1 MDRRK
6 FLKITGLGLGSVAVL
21 GWGLNRFGIIGSKE
35 NYYLQGN
42 YAPVK
47 EIISEDKL
55 EVVGSIPKELSGL
68 YLRNGP
74 NPMGSPNTKKYHWFE
89 GEGMLHGVRIDEGK
103 AIWYRNR
110 LVVGK
115 DGAHPNTHVISHA
128 KKIYAIVE
136 AGGKPVEIDQELNSL
151 TEEPFY
157 GTLETGFTAHTK
169 LDSETK
175 ELHGIT
181 YNFPRGSYEAHHVV
195 VGKDGRVNR
204 ADLLPLSSG
213 TMLHECAI
221 TENYVLVFDLS
232 ITFSFLKL
240 GTGYFPFSWNN
251 DHQARIGLLN
261 RKTNDGVVKWFNI
274 DPCYFF
280 HTVNAYEDHQGNV
293 IVDAMR
299 YQRVFDEDWNGPFTE
314 FPPLLTRWSLNL
326 SNGNASEQQL
336 DDLPAEFPRMHPNLN
351 GQFNQFGYSL
361 GTGSQ
366 QKPDF
371 GRIIKYDFTKNI
383 NEVYEL
389 GEGKR
394 GAEPVFIPSENQ
406 KYEDEGYLMAY
417 VYDKASDKSDLVI
430 FNAQNIKSGPIAQ
443 IKLPQRVPFGFHGSW
458 VPAQI

>member
-6 FLKITGLGLGSVAVL
+6 FLKISGLGLGSAAVL

-42 YAPVK
+42 YAPIK

-55 EVVGSIPKELSGL
+55 EIVGSIPKELSGL

-74 NPMGSPNTKKYHWFE
+74 NPMGSPNAKKYHWFE

-110 LVVGK
+110 LVGG
-115 DGAHPNTHVISHA
+115 DQSNTHVISHA

-280 HTVNAYEDHQGNV
+280 HTVNAYEDQQGNV
-293 IVDAMR
+293 MVDAMR
-299 YQRVFDEDWNGPFTE
+299 YQKLFDVDGNGPFTE
-314 FPPLLTRWSLNL
+314 FPPMLTRWSLNL
-326 SNGNASEQQL
+326 STGNASELQL
-336 DDLPAEFPRMHPNLN
+336 DDLPAEFPRMHPDLN
-351 GQFNQFGYSL
+351 GKFNRYGYSL
-361 GTGSQ
+361 GTGSGP
-366 QKPDF
+366 KPDF
-371 GRIIKYDFTKNI
+371 GR
-383 NEVYEL
+383 E
-389 GEGKR
+389 
-394 GAEPVFIPSENQ
+394 
-406 KYEDEGYLMAY
+406 
-417 VYDKASDKSDLVI
+417 
-430 FNAQNIKSGPIAQ
+430 
-443 IKLPQRVPFGFHGSW
+443 
-458 VPAQI
+458 

>member
-6 FLKITGLGLGSVAVL
+6 FLKFSGLGLGSAALL
-21 GWGLNRFGIIGSKE
+21 GWGFNSFNILGRE

-42 YAPVK
+42 FAPVK
-47 EIISEDKL
+47 EIITEDRL
-55 EVVGSIPKELSGL
+55 EVVGNIPKDLSGL

-74 NPMGSPNTKKYHWFE
+74 NPMGQPNIKKYHWFG
-89 GEGMLHGVRIDEGK
+89 GEGMLHGVRLDGGK
-103 AIWYRNR
+103 AVWYRNR
-110 LVVGK
+110 QVG
-115 DGAHPNTHVISHA
+115 GNNANTHVISHA

-136 AGGKPVEIDQELNSL
+136 AGGSPVEIDQELNSL

-157 GTLETGFTAHTK
+157 GTLKTGFTAHTK
-169 LDSETK
+169 LDPESK

-181 YNFPRGSYEAHHVV
+181 YNFPRGTYEAHHVV
-195 VGKDGRVNR
+195 VGKNGRINR

-261 RKTNDGVVKWFNI
+261 RKTNDGVIKWFSI

-280 HTVNAYEDHQGNV
+280 HTVNAYEDERGNV
-293 IVDAMR
+293 IVDAMK
-299 YQRVFDEDWNGPFTE
+299 YQKLFDEDWNGPFTE
-314 FPPLLTRWSLNL
+314 FPPHLTRWSLNL
-326 SNGNASEQQL
+326 STGNASEQQL
-336 DDLPAEFPRMHPNLN
+336 DDLPAEFPRMHPDLN
-351 GQFNQFGYSL
+351 GKVNRYGYSL
-361 GTGSQ
+361 GVGSG

-371 GRIIKYDFTKNI
+371 GRIIKYDFAKNT

-389 GEGKR
+389 SEEME
-394 GAEPVFIPSENQ
+394 GAEPVFIPAENQ
-406 KYEDEGYLMAY
+406 KSEDEGYLLLY
-417 VYDKASDKSDLVI
+417 VYNKETNKSDLVI
-430 FNAQNIKSGPIAQ
+430 FDAQSIQSGPRATV
-443 IKLPQRVPFGFHGSW
+443 KLPQRVPFGFHGSW
-458 VPAQI
+458 VPA

>member
-6 FLKITGLGLGSVAVL
+6 FLKISGLGLGSAAVL

-42 YAPVK
+42 YAPIK

-55 EVVGSIPKELSGL
+55 EIVGSIPKELSGL

-74 NPMGSPNTKKYHWFE
+74 NPMGSPNAKKYHWFQ

-110 LVVGK
+110 FVGG
-115 DGAHPNTHVISHA
+115 DQSNTHVISHA

-195 VGKDGRVNR
+195 VGKDGRINR

-261 RKTNDGVVKWFNI
+261 RKTNDGVIKWFSI

-280 HTVNAYEDHQGNV
+280 HTVNAYEDERGNV
-293 IVDAMR
+293 IVDAMK
-299 YQRVFDEDWNGPFTE
+299 YQKLFDEDRNGPFTE
-314 FPPLLTRWSLNL
+314 FPPHLTRWSLNL
-326 SNGNASEQQL
+326 STGNASEQQL
-336 DDLPAEFPRMHPNLN
+336 DDLPAEFPRMHPDLN
-351 GQFNQFGYSL
+351 GKVNRYGYSL
-361 GTGSQ
+361 GVGSG

-371 GRIIKYDFTKNI
+371 GRIIKYDFAKNT

-389 GEGKR
+389 SEEME
-394 GAEPVFIPSENQ
+394 GAEPVFIPAENQ
-406 KYEDEGYLMAY
+406 RSEDEGYLVLY
-417 VYDKASDKSDLVI
+417 VYNKESNKSDLVI
-430 FNAQNIKSGPIAQ
+430 FDAQSIQSGPRSTV
-443 IKLPQRVPFGFHGSW
+443 KLPQRVPFGFHGSW
-458 VPAQI
+458 VPA

>member
-6 FLKITGLGLGSVAVL
+6 FLKISGLGLGSAAVL

-42 YAPVK
+42 YAPIK

-55 EVVGSIPKELSGL
+55 EIVGSIPKELSGL

-74 NPMGSPNTKKYHWFE
+74 NPMGSPNAKKYHWFQ

-110 LVVGK
+110 FVGG
-115 DGAHPNTHVISHA
+115 DQSNTHVISHA

-195 VGKDGRVNR
+195 VGKDGRINR

-261 RKTNDGVVKWFNI
+261 RKTNDGVIKWFSI

-280 HTVNAYEDHQGNV
+280 HTVNAYEDKRGNV
-293 IVDAMR
+293 IVDAMK
-299 YQRVFDEDWNGPFTE
+299 YQKLFDEDRNGPFTE
-314 FPPLLTRWSLNL
+314 FPPHLTRWSLNL
-326 SNGNASEQQL
+326 STGNASEQQL
-336 DDLPAEFPRMHPNLN
+336 DDLPAEFPRMHPDLN
-351 GQFNQFGYSL
+351 GKVNRYGYTL
-361 GTGSQ
+361 GVGSG

-371 GRIIKYDFTKNI
+371 GRIIKYDFGKNT

-389 GEGKR
+389 SEELE
-394 GAEPVFIPSENQ
+394 GAEPIFIPAENQ
-406 KYEDEGYLMAY
+406 KSEDEGYLMLY
-417 VYDKASDKSDLVI
+417 VYDKESNKSDLVI
-430 FNAQNIKSGPIAQ
+430 FDAQSIKSGPRATV
-443 IKLPQRVPFGFHGSW
+443 KLPQRVPFGFHGSW
-458 VPAQI
+458 VPA